1 MAIHFRSQIVNQEIK
16 GTVIDASELGWC
28 CDGSS
33 TTQKTRANCQGY
45 PFILGA
51 LNGNQ
56 CAATNANCPSSFTGL
71 IPGACCYWKNVNGD
85 YTQQC
90 TLVINNEQCDA
101 LHQGFSEGLQYS
113 FYPGQFCQNDGGS
126 VVCNG
131 VKRVYGDDLTCN
143 PDDSTNCFDPNNILG
158 NCCHNETA
166 GTICSITTK
175 PECGNGVWSPPKNGV
190 IMSCVD
196 KAPCDGVY
204 FSKSYKVPTTDID
217 EIKGATSVIEKLPQ
231 IGDYYQGGVF
241 VGIFNPG
248 TPINSD
254 GGSEI
259 FGNASTGNAS
269 IYRARGDGVGNK
281 RAGWVLIADLEDHI
295 ADAGY
300 TGINLFDNISFAE
313 TPSTALDTFASS
325 AYDGLYNTVNNT
337 SSLYS
342 SIKQYTSNGF
352 NDWYLPSQ
360 DELALYCNN
369 IKPDTQL
376 YNNYKILE
384 GTYLTSTLFSL
395 GNQRQFNSTYFN
407 YTQQITSFNYGQVNL
422 LPVTEKAKIKLFRRI
437 YLGPEI
443 IISNT
448 RDIIDCD
455 VCLKKAADERNDA
468 MKVVAKQYEDL
479 QKWIKGI
486 KPNCVVGPND
496 DEDKCDISCKKADG
510 GGVIPGY
517 PKTPY
522 CCLQDIFNHIGD
534 ELWKATGI
542 PGLIE
547 QIQAIGNTEW
557 GNGDTYKNW
566 LKGVTEFGILVTTL
580 VETITGQ
587 AIGKVGEFV
596 YGFPLR
602 SYNTTAFG
610 FRDVN
615 GELYGGHTPSIQTIG
630 KDGQVFQ
637 RAQDSFDIYA
647 FNKMCLGGEFG
658 SEMERLGLIRTLKD
672 IENNRVEVIITTEGL
687 KELSNLALTDQ
698 PITRAGNIKIKNT
711 GSFGTSYQQQYKEAL
726 DYVSNSS
733 MMRQYYPER
742 PGEISAKKVL
752 QYVSAESGPAV
763 RFNPNR
769 PINPT
774 TGFRMEPA
782 ERSIADIVS
791 AAWAWGKG
799 ENSTVGGILR
809 GARLTSG
816 ALFSS
821 LRSGAVWLKLLSGIA
836 GIVGPIFLEAIA
848 NLLIEFAF
856 CKDEADAYI
865 RQETTRLFGQQDCR
879 DKNGV
884 CKDPD
889 KLPPVPPPPMPDVNS
904 YCRCQGCPEPEKWRK
919 CVGESGIIQLKWIEA
934 VKRCCANP
942 ECKPPKVKSPPKICL
957 NIQNLDDPRKKNI
970 TPIETNPDGTPKYPQ
985 QPYDYPLPERT
996 VPGRYLPVPVI
1007 IPGGGFYPPPVIR

>member
-56 CAATNANCPSSFTGL
+56 CAATNANCPNNFTGL

-131 VKRVYGDDLTCN
+131 VKRVYGDDAICN

-190 IMSCVD
+190 VMSCVD

-448 RDIIDCD
+448 RDILDCD
-455 VCLKKAADERNDA
+455 ACLKKAADERNDA

-486 KPNCVVGPND
+486 KPNCVVGPYD
-496 DEDKCDISCKKADG
+496 DADKCDISCKEADG

-517 PKTPY
+517 PKSPW
-522 CCLQDIFNHIGD
+522 CCAADIWNNFFK
-534 ELWKATGI
+534 ELWEGTGI
-542 PGLIE
+542 PGM
-547 QIQAIGNTEW
+547 IGLGEAAGSTIRAAFDW
-557 GNGDTYKNW
+557 AR
-566 LKGVTEFGILVTTL
+566 LVTGL
-580 VETITGQ
+580 IETITGT
-587 AIGKVGEFV
+587 AVSDIGEFV
-596 YGFPLR
+596 IGYPMR
-602 SYNTTAFG
+602 SYNTTAFVE
-610 FRDVN
+610 RN
-615 GELYGGHTPSIQTIG
+615 ALGELVGGNRPQFFTMTDTGPVQFRG
-630 KDGQVFQ
+630 
-637 RAQDSFDIYA
+637 DSFDAYA
-647 FNKMCLGGEFG
+647 FERMAISGGES
-658 SEMERLGLIRTLKD
+658 SEAMQKAGFIRVIKD
-672 IENNRVEVIITTEGL
+672 VNNRVAEVIMTEKGMKTLLDTIEEGRRANPPYKNYITGF
-687 KELSNLALTDQ
+687 A
-698 PITRAGNIKIKNT
+698 PIKIRNDAGKYILE
-711 GSFGTSYQQQYKEAL
+711 YQEAL
-726 DYVSNSS
+726 NSINASAIGRGFAPDNLGQSPLGKLDPQEIIDYF
-733 MMRQYYPER
+733 
-742 PGEISAKKVL
+742 GAK
-752 QYVSAESGPAV
+752 SGLAV

-769 PINPT
+769 PIINGIRSEPIASSFSDILKYAWE
-774 TGFRMEPA
+774 TGGVGRASRLAFW
-782 ERSIADIVS
+782 S
-791 AAWAWGKG
+791 AMR
-799 ENSTVGGILR
+799 TPQL
-809 GARLTSG
+809 
-816 ALFSS
+816 
-821 LRSGAVWLKLLSGIA
+821 WLKMVKGLA
-836 GIVGPIFLEAIA
+836 GFLGPA
-848 NLLIEFAF
+848 LIEALLNLYVKFMECSA
-856 CKDEADAYI
+856 EADEYVT
-865 RQETTRLFGQQDCR
+865 QEQTRLFGNVDCR
-879 DKNGV
+879 DKNGI

-889 KLPPVPPPPMPDVNS
+889 KLPPVPTPPDPDP
-904 YCRCQGCPEPEKWRK
+904 YTLCRCQGCPEPEKWRK

-942 ECKPPKVKSPPKICL
+942 ECKPPKVKSPPKICM
-957 NIQNLDDPRKKNI
+957 NIQYLDDPRKKNI
-970 TPIETNPDGTPKYPQ
+970 PPIETNPDGTPKYPKE
-985 QPYDYPLPERT
+985 PYDYPLPSRIRE
-996 VPGRYLPVPVI
+996 
-1007 IPGGGFYPPPVIR
+1007 IPNDIPQFPRGFGFGSPMGI